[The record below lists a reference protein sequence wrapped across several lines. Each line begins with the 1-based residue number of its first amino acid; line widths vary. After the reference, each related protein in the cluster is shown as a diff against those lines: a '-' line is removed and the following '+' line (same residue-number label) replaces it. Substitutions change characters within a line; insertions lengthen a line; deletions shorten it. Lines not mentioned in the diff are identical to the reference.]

1 MAYSYHST
9 GGGSGYSLYQSG
21 GDSSYSSAGQ
31 NEFGRLSQLIGTNI
45 QKISQNVSSVERWVN
60 QLGTHQ
66 DSEQLRSQL
75 HQIQHYTNQLAK
87 DTNKHM
93 KDLAHLA
100 SVNPSEQKQQK
111 MQKERLTNEFSEAL
125 KNFQDCQRKAAQK
138 EKDSVKRAR
147 ANSGLDGDPF
157 LEDMRP
163 ARNDTQLINL
173 ASIRMF
179 TLTFPASVKVK
190 AFKIVG
196 IPYSAV
202 KLADL
207 GYNLDYKL
215 TISPPAKFSDLR
227 GHSLLSRNIHRVKLH
242 PLMASLAFTG
252 QRPTEPSQSQMQL
265 QLEEDV
271 NIEALKEREKSIK
284 QLESDI
290 VDVNTIFKDLATMVH
305 EQGDIIGKN
314 RLIWI
319 TVVGLEIHAQI
330 LSATLSTPCLHH
342 LCATRSTPCATR
354 NSPRNLKAISNI
366 YLHNRNEN
374 NEIKSRLMK
383 GILKSFRCDET
394 MMIYI
399 KKSKVKLIPIFYDL
413 FQDNHRFFII
423 IIIKYINHIIIR
435 ILIKKFLFV
444 SPYNLLIYIIIT
456 LLQNPSPSSILSQLH
471 QQDMTKPVRFV
482 RTLFALPKSPFPVV
496 NAYISFTKH
505 VPS

>member
-1 MAYSYHST
+1 MPLGMRSNVVYQYSCARNAPVSYVGST
-9 GGGSGYSLYQSG
+9 KRHLYQRVAEHAHRIQVG
-21 GDSSYSSAGQ
+21 HVRIYLMLQAKRIGCCTNHYLNTQKFANQGQFVNQYNSSGQ

-173 ASIRMF
+173 AS
-179 TLTFPASVKVK
+179 
-190 AFKIVG
+190 
-196 IPYSAV
+196 
-202 KLADL
+202 
-207 GYNLDYKL
+207 
-215 TISPPAKFSDLR
+215 
-227 GHSLLSRNIHRVKLH
+227 
-242 PLMASLAFTG
+242 
-252 QRPTEPSQSQMQL
+252 PTEPSQSQMQL

-305 EQGDIIGKN
+305 EQGDIIDSIEANIDHSTINVQDGTKQLAKARASQNDMLSISLRHALTLIDEGCIDFIVTRIRGDVAGTNQNVEEIDAFMAMLSHFEPVSFNKSWAKRPSCGKIYSTKYIEKCKGGVDEMFLQGTKDN
-314 RLIWI
+314 QSAARKKKFILII
-319 TVVGLEIHAQI
+319 IAVII
-330 LSATLSTPCLHH
+330 L
-342 LCATRSTPCATR
+342 
-354 NSPRNLKAISNI
+354 AIIIGVII
-366 YLHNRNEN
+366 YKVSEKN
-374 NEIKSRLMK
+374 NEVL
-383 GILKSFRCDET
+383 F
-394 MMIYI
+394 
-399 KKSKVKLIPIFYDL
+399 PIA
-413 FQDNHRFFII
+413 
-423 IIIKYINHIIIR
+423 IN
-435 ILIKKFLFV
+435 LVAK
-444 SPYNLLIYIIIT
+444 N
-456 LLQNPSPSSILSQLH
+456 
-471 QQDMTKPVRFV
+471 
-482 RTLFALPKSPFPVV
+482 
-496 NAYISFTKH
+496 
-505 VPS
+505 

>member
-1 MAYSYHST
+1 MIMINFLLT
-9 GGGSGYSLYQSG
+9 
-21 GDSSYSSAGQ
+21 SAGQ

-305 EQGDIIGKN
+305 EQGDIIGKIKTKPVSN
-314 RLIWI
+314 
-319 TVVGLEIHAQI
+319 HAQTENI
-330 LSATLSTPCLHH
+330 LVLQLWWFEWRGRTCIERALSTPCLHH

>member
-1 MAYSYHST
+1 MPLGMRSNVVYQYSCARNAPVSYVGST
-9 GGGSGYSLYQSG
+9 KRHLYQRV
-21 GDSSYSSAGQ
+21 AEHAHRTGQ

-305 EQGDIIGKN
+305 EQGDIIDSIEANIDHSTINVQDGTKQLAKARASQNDMLSISLRHALTLIDEGCIDFIVTRIRGDVAGTNQNVEEIDAFMAMLSHFEPVSFNKSWAKRPSCGKIYSTKYIEKCKGGVDEMFLQGTKDN
-314 RLIWI
+314 QSAARKKKFILII
-319 TVVGLEIHAQI
+319 IAVII
-330 LSATLSTPCLHH
+330 L
-342 LCATRSTPCATR
+342 
-354 NSPRNLKAISNI
+354 AIIIGVII
-366 YLHNRNEN
+366 YKVSEKN
-374 NEIKSRLMK
+374 NEVL
-383 GILKSFRCDET
+383 F
-394 MMIYI
+394 
-399 KKSKVKLIPIFYDL
+399 PIA
-413 FQDNHRFFII
+413 
-423 IIIKYINHIIIR
+423 IN
-435 ILIKKFLFV
+435 LVAK
-444 SPYNLLIYIIIT
+444 N
-456 LLQNPSPSSILSQLH
+456 
-471 QQDMTKPVRFV
+471 
-482 RTLFALPKSPFPVV
+482 
-496 NAYISFTKH
+496 
-505 VPS
+505 